1 MKLASYI
8 LLCAMLFTGLYR
20 FVESMES
27 QCRHADVA
35 AVMDCCDSHH
45 DCEKKRSGKEHEHQ
59 CPPGCDCICCYHMVG
74 IIYHHRSGAQPAPQV
89 IHYGTLTSSY
99 QFETREALF
108 HPPRF
113 S

>member
-45 DCEKKRSGKEHEHQ
+45 DCEKKRSGKEHEH
-59 CPPGCDCICCYHMVG
+59 MVG